1 MVIVV
6 FNVAPPMR
14 VIVRCLYLHM
24 RRTKILATLGP
35 ASSDAAVIRAL
46 IAAGADAFRL
56 NFSHG
61 TADVHAGLC
70 RVVREQASAAGRHVL
85 VLQDLGG
92 PKIRTGPLPAP
103 MTLTRGDVLVIEEG
117 DGPGGLGRITSS
129 FAPLFSSVSPGQ
141 LLLLDDGRLSLT
153 VTGVAPGRLTTTVI
167 EGGVLDSRKGIN
179 VPGSTIRTPALTEK
193 DREDL
198 RAGVEMG
205 VDAVALSFV
214 QSREDIAEVRAAAR
228 ELGAADMLIIA
239 KIERPSAVEHI
250 DDIVSVS
257 DAVMVARGDLGIEL
271 PLETLPA
278 VQRRVLMAA
287 RRRGIPVIVA
297 TEVLESMR
305 SSPRP
310 TRAEVTDA
318 AHAVDEGADAIML
331 SGETA
336 VGRDPVRVVSTLSV
350 IIEEAERAAVPPAG
364 TTLGLGDVI
373 ASRHGLAVC
382 EAAVALAAR
391 AGAAALVAVTKAGKT
406 PRLLSALR
414 PAARIIAATSNEHT
428 AARLALVWG
437 VTPMLTEANK
447 LPAVREMLLTRQLVP
462 PGETIVFVAM
472 HAALGQEADNYVVV
486 EKM

>member
-1 MVIVV
+1 MT
-6 FNVAPPMR
+6 
-14 VIVRCLYLHM
+14 
-24 RRTKILATLGP
+24 RTKIVATLGP

-46 IAAGADAFRL
+46 IDAGADAFRL

-61 TADVHAGLC
+61 SADTHAALC
-70 RVVREQASAAGRHVL
+70 RLVRAEAKAAGRHVL

-92 PKIRTGPLPAP
+92 PKMRTGPLPAP
-103 MTLTRGDVLVIEEG
+103 MVLARGDVLIIDQG
-117 DGPGGLGRITSS
+117 DGAGGPGRITSS
-129 FAPLFSSVSPGQ
+129 FAPLFSSVAPGQ
-141 LLLLDDGRLSLT
+141 KLLLDDGRLSVT
-153 VTGVAPGRLTTTVI
+153 VTVVAPGRLTTTVV

-179 VPGSTIRTPALTEK
+179 VPGGAIRTAALTEK
-193 DREDL
+193 DRADL

-214 QSREDIAEVRAAAR
+214 QSRDDIEEVRSAAR
-228 ELGAADMLIIA
+228 SLGAAGMPIIA
-239 KIERPSAVEHI
+239 KIERPGAVDQI

-257 DAVMVARGDLGIEL
+257 DAVMIARGDLGIEL
-271 PLETLPA
+271 PLATLPT

-287 RRRGIPVIVA
+287 RRRGVPAIVA

-305 SSPRP
+305 SSSRP

-336 VGRDPVRVVSTLSV
+336 VGRDPARVVSTLAA
-350 IIEEAERAAVPPAG
+350 IIEEAEASAMAPCAIRIGAD
-364 TTLGLGDVI
+364 DVI

-391 AGAAALVAVTKAGKT
+391 MGASAIVAVTKAGKT

-414 PAARIIAATSNEHT
+414 PAARII
-428 AARLALVWG
+428 
-437 VTPMLTEANK
+437 
-447 LPAVREMLLTRQLVP
+447 
-462 PGETIVFVAM
+462 
-472 HAALGQEADNYVVV
+472 
-486 EKM
+486 

>member
-1 MVIVV
+1 
-6 FNVAPPMR
+6 
-14 VIVRCLYLHM
+14 M

-35 ASSDAAVIRAL
+35 ASGDAAVIRAL

-61 TADVHAGLC
+61 TAEAHAGLC
-70 RVVREQASAAGRHVL
+70 RLVRAEAKAAGRHVL

-92 PKIRTGPLPAP
+92 PKIRTGLLPAP
-103 MTLTRGDVLVIEEG
+103 VTLVRGDVLIIDEG
-117 DGPGGLGRITSS
+117 DGPGEPGRITAS
-129 FAPLFSSVSPGQ
+129 FAPLFNSVTPGQ

-179 VPGSTIRTPALTEK
+179 APGATVRTAALTEK

-214 QSREDIAEVRAAAR
+214 QSRDDIAEVRGAAR
-228 ELGAADMLIIA
+228 DLGAPDMPIIA
-239 KIERPSAVEHI
+239 KIERPSAVDQI

-257 DAVMVARGDLGIEL
+257 DAVMIARGDLGIEL

-287 RRRGIPVIVA
+287 RRRGVPVIVA

-350 IIEEAERAAVPPAG
+350 IIEEAEASAVVTGGMTIA
-364 TTLGLGDVI
+364 TDDVI

-382 EAAVALAAR
+382 EAAVALADR
-391 AGAAALVAVTKAGKT
+391 AGASAIVAVTKAGMT

-428 AARLALVWG
+428 AARLSLVWG

-447 LPAVREMLLTRQLVP
+447 LPAVREMLLSRGLVP
-462 PGETIVFVAM
+462 PGETIVFAAM
-472 HAALGQEADNYVVV
+472 HAALGHDADNYVVV
-486 EKM
+486 ERM

>member
-1 MVIVV
+1 
-6 FNVAPPMR
+6 
-14 VIVRCLYLHM
+14 M

-61 TADVHAGLC
+61 SVDTHAALC
-70 RVVREQASAAGRHVL
+70 RLVRAEAKAAGRHVL
-85 VLQDLGG
+85 VLQDLSG
-92 PKIRTGPLPAP
+92 PKMRTGPLPSP
-103 MTLTRGDVLVIEEG
+103 ITLARGDVLLIDHSGGAGE
-117 DGPGGLGRITSS
+117 PGHITSS
-129 FAPLFSSVSPGQ
+129 FAPLFTSVAPGQ
-141 LLLLDDGRLSLT
+141 TLLLDDGRLSLM
-153 VTGVAPGRLTTTVI
+153 VTGVAPGRLITTVV

-179 VPGSTIRTPALTEK
+179 VPGGAIRTAALTEK

-214 QSREDIAEVRAAAR
+214 QSRDDIGEVRSAAR
-228 ELGAADMLIIA
+228 ALGATGMPIIA
-239 KIERPSAVEHI
+239 KIERPGAVDQI
-250 DDIVSVS
+250 DEIVSVS
-257 DAVMVARGDLGIEL
+257 DAVMIARGDLGIEL
-271 PLETLPA
+271 PLATLPA
-278 VQRRVLMAA
+278 VQRRVLRAA
-287 RRRGIPVIVA
+287 RRRGVPAIVA

-336 VGRDPVRVVSTLSV
+336 VGRDPVRVVSTLAA
-350 IIEEAERAAVPPAG
+350 IIEEAERSAVAPGAASIGAD
-364 TTLGLGDVI
+364 DVI

-382 EAAVALAAR
+382 EAAVALADR
-391 AGAAALVAVTKAGKT
+391 AGASAIVAVTKAGKT

-414 PAARIIAATSNEHT
+414 PAARIIAATSSEQT
-428 AARLALVWG
+428 AARLSLVWG

-447 LPAVREMLLTRQLVP
+447 LPAVREMLLSRALVP
-462 PGETIVFVAM
+462 QGETIVFAAM

-486 EKM
+486 ERM

>member
-1 MVIVV
+1 
-6 FNVAPPMR
+6 
-14 VIVRCLYLHM
+14 M
-24 RRTKILATLGP
+24 RRTKIVATLGP
-35 ASSDAAVIRAL
+35 TSSDAAVVRGL

-61 TADVHAGLC
+61 TADTHAGLC
-70 RVVREQASAAGRHVL
+70 RLVREEAKAAGRHAM

-92 PKIRTGPLPAP
+92 PKIRTGPLAAP
-103 MTLTRGDVLVIEEG
+103 LTLSRGDALIIDHGHESGEA
-117 DGPGGLGRITSS
+117 GRITSS
-129 FAPLFSSVSPGQ
+129 FAPLFSSVTPGQ
-141 LLLLDDGRLSLT
+141 KLLLDDGRLSLM
-153 VTGVAPGRLTTTVI
+153 VTGVAPGRLLTKVV

-179 VPGSTIRTPALTEK
+179 VPGGAIRTAALTEK

-214 QSREDIAEVRAAAR
+214 QSRDDIAEARNAAR
-228 ELGAADMLIIA
+228 ALGVSDMPIIA
-239 KIERPSAVEHI
+239 KIERPSAVEQI
-250 DDIVSVS
+250 DDIVAVS
-257 DAVMVARGDLGIEL
+257 DAVMIARGDLGIEL

-310 TRAEVTDA
+310 TRAEVSDA
-318 AHAVDEGADAIML
+318 AHAVGEGTDAIML

-350 IIEEAERAAVPPAG
+350 IIEEAERSAAVPGG
-364 TTLGLGDVI
+364 TRMATDDVM

-382 EAAVALAAR
+382 EAAVTLAGR
-391 AGAAALVAVTKAGKT
+391 AGASAIVAVTKAGMT

-414 PAARIIAATSNEHT
+414 PAARIIAATSNERT
-428 AARLALVWG
+428 AARLGLVWG
-437 VTPMLTEANK
+437 VTSMLTEADK
-447 LPAVREMLLTRQLVP
+447 LPAVRDMLLSRALVP
-462 PGETIVFVAM
+462 RGETIVFVAM
-472 HAALGQEADNYVVV
+472 HVTLGQEADNYVVV

>member
-1 MVIVV
+1 M
-6 FNVAPPMR
+6 P
-14 VIVRCLYLHM
+14 
-24 RRTKILATLGP
+24 RTRILATLGP

-46 IAAGADAFRL
+46 IHAGADAFRL

-61 TADVHAGLC
+61 TPDMHAALC
-70 RVVREQASAAGRHVL
+70 RLVREESKAAGRHIL

-92 PKIRTGPLPAP
+92 PKIRTGLLPSP
-103 MTLTRGDVLVIEEG
+103 ITLVSGDSLIIEQG
-117 DGPGGLGRITSS
+117 DGPGGPGRITSS
-129 FAPLFSSVSPGQ
+129 FAPLFSSVEPGQ
-141 LLLLDDGRLSLT
+141 HLLLDDGRLRVQ
-153 VTGVAPGRLTTTVI
+153 VTGRAQGSLVTTVI
-167 EGGVLDSRKGIN
+167 EGGVLDSRKGVN
-179 VPGSTIRTPALTEK
+179 VPGGTIRTAALTEK
-193 DREDL
+193 DRSDL
-198 RAGVEMG
+198 KAGIDIG

-214 QSREDIAEVRAAAR
+214 QSPDDIAEVRSAAR
-228 ELGAADMLIIA
+228 SLGAADMPIVA
-239 KIERPSAVEHI
+239 KIERPAAVDRI

-257 DAVMVARGDLGIEL
+257 DAVMIARGDLGIEL

-287 RRRGIPVIVA
+287 RRRGVPVIVA

-336 VGRDPVRVVSTLSV
+336 VGRDPVRVVSTLAA
-350 IIEEAERAAVPPAG
+350 IIEEAERSRAVA
-364 TTLGLGDVI
+364 TSSSIEADDVI
-373 ASRHGLAVC
+373 ASRHGLAIC
-382 EAAVALAAR
+382 EAAVAMADR
-391 AGAAALVAVTKAGKT
+391 ANASAIVAVTKAGKT

-428 AARLALVWG
+428 AARLGLVWG
-437 VTPMLTEANK
+437 VTAMLTEANT
-447 LPAVREMLLTRQLVP
+447 LLAVREMLISSGLVP
-462 PGETIVFVAM
+462 SGETIVFASM
-472 HAALGQEADNYVVV
+472 HASLGQSADNYVIV